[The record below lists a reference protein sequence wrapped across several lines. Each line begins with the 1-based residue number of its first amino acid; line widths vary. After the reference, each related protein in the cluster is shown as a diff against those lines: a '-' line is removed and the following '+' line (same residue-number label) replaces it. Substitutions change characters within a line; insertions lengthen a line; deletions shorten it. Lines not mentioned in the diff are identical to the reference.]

1 MVPRSLRYPMQTLL
15 RLHGVNFGKRQ
26 LGRRRMFEKGLTQLL
41 GVDPPLSRSPKRLFK
56 HPLGRLYCESFIY

>member
-26 LGRRRMFEKGLTQLL
+26 LGRRRMFEKGLTLHL
-41 GVDPPLSRSPKRLFK
+41 GAWIAQGQPVALEWIRL
-56 HPLGRLYCESFIY
+56 